1 MVKKEQYIG
10 IKTKD
15 LKTLKVISD
24 SGDILTLKVKAYD
37 QNSDLK
43 KGDTLKVTVETVE
56 KQNNFLPM
64 LHGKATDKLAT
75 MAGVAIK
82 ENNFSNTGM
91 VERFGVKLTLNDFN
105 SFVKTIGISAHK
117 LLSAAIIE
125 FTSINHTGNHNR
137 HLRNLRVN
145 IPLKEYALSCGY
157 DVIEHNTSIEETKRV
172 ENTLKEARRKIK
184 RDIKLLI
191 SSSLS
196 WEENIKGKKGD
207 FHISNILGSGGIRK
221 GFINLEFTLSMAEYL
236 IILPLSQYPVAL
248 FAVDERNPNAY
259 NIGLKMSNHFNLDNN
274 HIMGTSQ
281 CLKVKTLLEN
291 INLPKIETIRAK
303 RRSWEDRIKEPF
315 ENSLDVLTKCGVI
328 ENWKYCHSK
337 EIDMTDEEATNWS
350 SYEKWEKTLIH
361 FTLKNSKNHKLRLE
375 LKPKK
380 SN

>member
-1 MVKKEQYIG
+1 MKNIREIKLVKKEQYIG

-125 FTSINHTGNHNR
+125 FTSI
-137 HLRNLRVN
+137 
-145 IPLKEYALSCGY
+145 
-157 DVIEHNTSIEETKRV
+157 
-172 ENTLKEARRKIK
+172 
-184 RDIKLLI
+184 
-191 SSSLS
+191 
-196 WEENIKGKKGD
+196 
-207 FHISNILGSGGIRK
+207 
-221 GFINLEFTLSMAEYL
+221 
-236 IILPLSQYPVAL
+236 
-248 FAVDERNPNAY
+248 
-259 NIGLKMSNHFNLDNN
+259 
-274 HIMGTSQ
+274 
-281 CLKVKTLLEN
+281 
-291 INLPKIETIRAK
+291 
-303 RRSWEDRIKEPF
+303 
-315 ENSLDVLTKCGVI
+315 
-328 ENWKYCHSK
+328 
-337 EIDMTDEEATNWS
+337 
-350 SYEKWEKTLIH
+350 
-361 FTLKNSKNHKLRLE
+361 
-375 LKPKK
+375 
-380 SN
+380 